1 MPDGTAGV
9 EVISVV
15 RRRRRWTS
23 EQKLALVAEVEGSGG
38 SLARVADRHGVSR
51 SLLFEW
57 RRQLHDDAM
66 PGITRAPAP
75 ARNFAP
81 VRVIEDGS
89 VRGSTALPMAPP
101 ARSAGRARPPVPII
115 ELVLRNGRVLRVAET
130 IAPDALGR
138 LAAALDA

>member
-1 MPDGTAGV
+1 MPDGVAGV

-23 EQKLALVAEVEGSGG
+23 EQKLALVAEVEQSGG
-38 SLARVADRHGVSR
+38 SLAGVADRHGVSR

-66 PGITRAPAP
+66 PGITRTPVPAP
-75 ARNFAP
+75 NFAP

-89 VRGSTALPMAPP
+89 ANARGGPTTAPQP
-101 ARSAGRARPPVPII
+101 RSAGRARAAVPII
-115 ELVLRNGRVLRVAET
+115 EVVLRNGRVLRVAET
-130 IAPDALGR
+130 ISPDVLGR